1 MTIEDM
7 KERILNSGRTPLNAS
22 SIQKPQGPPPPSPPP
37 TDGPRGQTHRPME
50 SGAMAYHPPSGVGH
64 QDATAVPSQST
75 FLRGPTPLRIPKPSE
90 LFGIQPGFH
99 RPSPSPHATL
109 QSIPPPSVLSTIPQL
124 PPPGQLAAASA
135 TRQRE
140 HDRRIRAMAT
150 KFQRANLKRRLAAS
164 QGPVDPSLLSTTT
177 TGPLGPD
184 LWMSMHPTSV
194 DVAHA
199 PSLWGGMFSG
209 LRQWA
214 SSRLQT
220 SDGQEPIGTPERD
233 AGVHVEFDTD
243 IVDALVYTVGRW
255 LGLDTEQLRDS
266 PGLRTL
272 VSRNIQWF
280 RSSPDWMK
288 LVGLVLAKKLNHSLD
303 CPKRS
308 AGDLQRMVLDRM
320 VHDQNAEHAVDSTG
334 QKTESVPPS
343 GVSQV
348 PEAVAAVGTEEDA
361 MVVDSPSAVAAV
373 ALPQQRKKQKQL
385 MPKKPTKS
393 SQRNGSK
400 AKQLRIKIPKTSRT
414 PTSAKTRRSSKRS
427 PTSVVSLDTLPM
439 ETEHTAVSTELTPIP
454 DNYPSVSAPIHPIAP
469 TTGPVPSP
477 HPPDG
482 DWESE

>member
-1 MTIEDM
+1 MPRPS
-7 KERILNSGRTPLNAS
+7 KNPRARPHHPRPRRTDPEG
-22 SIQKPQGPPPPSPPP
+22 KPTVRWNQVPWRTTRPPVSD
-37 TDGPRGQTHRPME
+37 TKMRQR
-50 SGAMAYHPPSGVGH
+50 YHPNRPFCGALHPSVYPNH
-64 QDATAVPSQST
+64 PSSSEFSPDST
-75 FLRGPTPLRIPKPSE
+75 DRHHLPTPPCSRYPRRLSYRR
-90 LFGIQPGFH
+90 FH
-99 RPSPSPHATL
+99 SSL
-109 QSIPPPSVLSTIPQL
+109 
-124 PPPGQLAAASA
+124 PGQLAAASA